1 MTVTLSVLASL
12 AGGLGLFIV
21 GMGMMTDG
29 LKIAAGEALRTLL
42 ERWTRSALR
51 GLVAGILIT
60 AIVQSSTAV
69 TVATVG
75 FVNAGLLTLSQAIWV
90 IFGTNVGTTM
100 TGWLV
105 ALVGVKVDVG
115 ALALPLVGAGAALR
129 LAARGRGGPAGI
141 GQALTGF
148 GLFFLGINV
157 LQQGFAG
164 LTDLVPTLDAANTGW
179 REILI
184 FLVLGIGLTQITQSS
199 SAAVAITLTAS
210 AGGAVPLVL
219 AAAAVIGTNVGT
231 TTTAFVAAIG
241 ATAAAKRVASAH
253 ILFNLLTGV
262 LALALLVPLT
272 SLASGLVR
280 LAGLF
285 DDMPA
290 KLAVFHTLFNLMGVA
305 LMWPLGRP
313 LVAFLETRFVSQTEL
328 TARPQHLDDTVL
340 AMPTLALRALVLETE
355 RLARLVFGLV
365 RARIDGHA
373 GDRQTADPAGLLRLG
388 QTIRDTID
396 RLSATPLPAEVAEAL
411 PDILRAVQ
419 HLDTLSRASDQL
431 GLAPAQAG
439 PAVEAEARAL
449 ADAVGQLLALPAG
462 RASAAGSA
470 ADLAARS
477 EAAYQRMKASLLAAA
492 AAGHLG
498 VHAMERILEQAQLV
512 RRCGDVAFKAH
523 RRLSRWIGGQTE
535 VTPDMIVPTTP
546 PAAGGATTAASPRP

>member
-1 MTVTLSVLASL
+1 MTLAVLASL

-29 LKIAAGEALRTLL
+29 LKIAAGDALRALL

-51 GLVAGILIT
+51 GLAAGILIT

-75 FVNAGLLTLSQAIWV
+75 FVNAGLLTLSQAVWV

-129 LAARGRGGPAGI
+129 LAARGKSGPAGL

-148 GLFFLGINV
+148 GLFFLGINI

-164 LTDLVPTLDAANTGW
+164 LTDLVPKLDADAAGW

-184 FLVLGIGLTQITQSS
+184 FLALGIGLTQITQSS
-199 SAAVAITLTAS
+199 SAAVAIALTAS
-210 AGGAVPLVL
+210 AGGAIPLVL

-231 TTTAFVAAIG
+231 TTTAFMAAIG
-241 ATAAAKRVASAH
+241 ATAPAKRVASAH
-253 ILFNLLTGV
+253 ILFNLLTGA
-262 LALALLVPLT
+262 LALALLMPLT
-272 SLASGLVR
+272 TAATGLVR
-280 LAGLF
+280 LAGLV
-285 DDMPA
+285 DDVPA
-290 KLAVFHTLFNLMGVA
+290 KLAVFHTLFNLTGVA

-365 RARIDGHA
+365 RQRLEGQEGGRPPA
-373 GDRQTADPAGLLRLG
+373 GPDGLLRLG

-396 RLSATPLPAEVAEAL
+396 RLSATPLPPEVAEAL
-411 PDILRAVQ
+411 PDVLRAVQ
-419 HLDTLSRASDQL
+419 HLDTLSRSSDR
-431 GLAPAQAG
+431 LALLPPQAG
-439 PAVEAEARAL
+439 PAVEAEWQAL
-449 ADAVGQLLALPAG
+449 AAAVGQLLALPPG
-462 RASAAGSA
+462 RASAAGTA
-470 ADLAARS
+470 ADLAEGG

-492 AAGHLG
+492 AAGNLG

-523 RRLSRWIGGQTE
+523 RRLSRWVG
-535 VTPDMIVPTTP
+535 DHADADAATTVG
-546 PAAGGATTAASPRP
+546 PAA

>member
-1 MTVTLSVLASL
+1 MTLSVLASL

-29 LKIAAGEALRTLL
+29 LKLAAGEALRTLL

-75 FVNAGLLTLSQAIWV
+75 FVNAGLLTLSQAVWV

-105 ALVGVKVDVG
+105 ALVGIKVDVG

-148 GLFFLGINV
+148 GLFFLGINI

-164 LTDLVPTLDAANTGW
+164 LTDLVPTLDAATTGW

-184 FLVLGIGLTQITQSS
+184 FLVLGIALTQVTQSS
-199 SAAVAITLTAS
+199 SAAIAIALTAS
-210 AGGAVPLVL
+210 AGGAIPLML

-280 LAGLF
+280 LAGLV
-285 DDMPA
+285 DDVPA
-290 KLAVFHTLFNLMGVA
+290 KLAVFHTLFNLLGVA

-365 RARIDGHA
+365 RARIVGQA
-373 GDRQTADPAGLLRLG
+373 GDRQADPDGLLRLG
-388 QTIRDTID
+388 QAIRDSID

-419 HLDTLSRASDQL
+419 HLDTLSRASDRL
-431 GLAPAQAG
+431 GVAPAQAG
-439 PAVEAEARAL
+439 PAVEAEAEAL
-449 ADAVGQLLALPAG
+449 AAAVGQLLALPPG
-462 RASAAGSA
+462 RAATAGSA
-470 ADLAARS
+470 ADLAASS

-492 AAGHLG
+492 AAGNLG

-523 RRLSRWIGGQTE
+523 RRLSRWIDGQSDA
-535 VTPDMIVPTTP
+535 TPDMIVPTTP
-546 PAAGGATTAASPRP
+546 QAAGGAETAAGPPP